1 MKLDDES
8 LSIKMLQTETYH
20 LFDKGYQGVWR
31 GVSLELLIDY
41 AKSGKI
47 PYIGNLNNFIE
58 TGTHQGSGATKAS
71 FLFDKVYT
79 TEINKDFKPAHDA
92 IKRYKPNIEFHYDTS
107 PLFLK
112 NLLPKIKEQSVIFL
126 DAHWYEN
133 PAREELTN
141 IKKYSTRNDHV
152 IIIDDMDTAGSD
164 LPQRSEID
172 KLLNFINPEYKIELW
187 EKTVNKNLV
196 AYV

>member
-1 MKLDDES
+1 VAVILLFVCNPQIKVPS
-8 LSIKMLQTETYH
+8 LIICPSVIFITAHYLLPC
-20 LFDKGYQGVWR
+20 LF
-31 GVSLELLIDY
+31 
-41 AKSGKI
+41 
-47 PYIGNLNNFIE
+47 NF
-58 TGTHQGSGATKAS
+58 
-71 FLFDKVYT
+71 
-79 TEINKDFKPAHDA
+79 
-92 IKRYKPNIEFHYDTS
+92 
-107 PLFLK
+107 K